1 MSTYE
6 LYECKIYGNF
16 FVPTVQ
22 YGILYDIIYAISLTS
37 ERISTMRR
45 TKIICTLG
53 PASANEAVL
62 REMFRAGMNVGR
74 LNFSHGTH
82 EEHRR
87 TIALFR
93 SVRDKM
99 KVPAAVLLDTKGP
112 EIRLGQV
119 KDGTVLMDG
128 QPFVFTTDERVGDES
143 SVSVSYKELPSQVK
157 SGDSLL
163 IDDGRIKLKV
173 NETTDTEIH
182 CTVICGGPIKTHKG
196 VNVPNVALDMP
207 YISPSDEADLL
218 FGIEENVDFVAM
230 SFVRSKD
237 DVIAV
242 RKFLDYNG
250 GHSIKIIAKIENIQ
264 GVRNFDEILRYSDGI
279 MVARGDMGVE
289 IEYEK
294 LPGIQKRF
302 IRKCYMA
309 GKMVICATQMLESM
323 IHDVTPTR
331 AEITDV
337 ANAVF
342 DGTSAVMLSG
352 ETAMGAH
359 PALVVQ
365 VMARI
370 AEQAELDAMEMKA
383 YHGLVHENDTDDTTN
398 ALCDAACTT
407 AKDLRAKAII
417 AVTKSGHTARR
428 VSKFRPPQ
436 AIIAATPEEKTFHQ
450 LSLSWGV
457 FPVLA
462 RYQDNT
468 DGLFRHAIDCA
479 KQIDLV
485 SPGDTVV
492 ITAGVPL
499 SVSGTTNLIKV
510 QTVEGRA

>member
-1 MSTYE
+1 
-6 LYECKIYGNF
+6 
-16 FVPTVQ
+16 
-22 YGILYDIIYAISLTS
+22 
-37 ERISTMRR
+37 MRR

-53 PASANEAVL
+53 PASANEKAL
-62 REMFRAGMNVGR
+62 TEMFAAGMNVAR

-82 EEHRR
+82 EEHRE
-87 TIALFR
+87 TIAMFR
-93 SVRDKM
+93 RVRDKL
-99 KVPAAVLLDTKGP
+99 KLPAAMLLDTKGP
-112 EIRLGQV
+112 EIRLGKV
-119 KDGTVLMDG
+119 KDGTCLRDG
-128 QPFVFTTDERVGDES
+128 QPFTFTVADIEGDES
-143 SVSVSYKELPSQVK
+143 CVSISYKALPSQVK
-157 SGDSLL
+157 SGDHLL
-163 IDDGRIKLKV
+163 IDDGRIRLTV
-173 NETTDTEIH
+173 DETTDTEIH
-182 CTVICGGPIKTHKG
+182 CIVANGGPIKTHKG
-196 VNVPNVALDMP
+196 VNVPNVALNMD
-207 YISPSDEADLL
+207 YLSPADEADLL
-218 FGIEENVDFVAM
+218 FGIEENVDFVAA
-230 SFVRSKD
+230 SFVRSKE

-250 GHSIKIIAKIENIQ
+250 GHDIKIIAKIENIQ
-264 GVRNFDEILRYSDGI
+264 GVRNFDEILHYSDGI

-289 IEYEK
+289 IEYER

-323 IHDVTPTR
+323 IHSTTPTR

-352 ETAMGAH
+352 ETAMGDH
-359 PALVVQ
+359 PALVVK

-370 AEQAELDAMEMKA
+370 AEQAELDAMDMNA
-383 YHGLVHENDTDDTTN
+383 YSGLTHENDVNDTTN

-407 AKDLRAKAII
+407 ARDLRARAII

-428 VSKFRPPQ
+428 VSKFRPAQ
-436 AIIAATPEEKTFHQ
+436 HIIAATPVEKTFHQ

-462 RYQDNT
+462 KYQD
-468 DGLFRHAIDCA
+468 DADKLFRHAIDCA

-485 SPGDTVV
+485 TPGDTVV

-499 SVSGTTNLIKV
+499 NTTGSTNLLKV

>member
-1 MSTYE
+1 
-6 LYECKIYGNF
+6 
-16 FVPTVQ
+16 
-22 YGILYDIIYAISLTS
+22 
-37 ERISTMRR
+37 MRR

-53 PASANEAVL
+53 PASSNETAL
-62 REMFRAGMNVGR
+62 AEMLSSGMNVAR

-87 TIALFR
+87 TIELFR
-93 SVRDKM
+93 KVRDKL
-99 KVPAAVLLDTKGP
+99 KLPAAVLLDTKGP
-112 EIRLGQV
+112 EIRLGKV
-119 KDGTVLMDG
+119 KDGTLLRDG
-128 QPFVFTTDERVGDES
+128 QPFIFTTADVEGDDHRVS
-143 SVSVSYKELPSQVK
+143 ISYKELPSQVK
-157 SGDSLL
+157 SGDQLL
-163 IDDGRIKLKV
+163 IDDGRIRLTV
-173 NETTDTEIH
+173 DESSDTEIH
-182 CTVICGGPIKTHKG
+182 CIVKNGGPIKTHKG

-207 YISPSDEADLL
+207 YISPADEADLL
-218 FGIEENVDFVAM
+218 FGIEQDVDFIAA
-230 SFVRSKD
+230 SFVRSKE

-264 GVRNFDEILRYSDGI
+264 GVRNFDEILHYSDGI

-289 IEYEK
+289 IEYER

-323 IHDVTPTR
+323 IQSTTPTR
-331 AEITDV
+331 AEITDI

-359 PALVVQ
+359 PSLVVK

-370 AEQAELDAMEMKA
+370 AEQAELDAMDMNA
-383 YHGLVHENDTDDTTN
+383 YSGIVHENDANDTTN
-398 ALCDAACTT
+398 AICDAACTT
-407 AKDLRAKAII
+407 ARDLRARAII
-417 AVTKSGHTARR
+417 AVTKSGQTARR
-428 VSKFRPPQ
+428 VSKFRPFQ
-436 AIIAATPEEKTFHQ
+436 HIIAATPSEKTFHQ

-462 RYQDNT
+462 RSQDDT
-468 DGLFRHAIDCA
+468 DSLFLHAIDCA

-485 SPGDTVV
+485 TPGDTVV

-499 SVSGTTNLIKV
+499 NTPGSTNLLKV

>member
-1 MSTYE
+1 
-6 LYECKIYGNF
+6 
-16 FVPTVQ
+16 
-22 YGILYDIIYAISLTS
+22 
-37 ERISTMRR
+37 MRR

-53 PASANEAVL
+53 PASTSEAVL
-62 REMFRAGMNVGR
+62 TDMFNAGMNVGR

-82 EEHRR
+82 EEHRE
-87 TIALFR
+87 TIKLFR
-93 SVRDKM
+93 RVRDKL
-99 KVPAAVLLDTKGP
+99 KLPAAVLLDTKGP

-119 KDGTVLMDG
+119 KDGTTLRDN
-128 QPFVFTTDERVGDES
+128 QPFAFVVYDCEGDETRATI
-143 SVSVSYKELPSQVK
+143 SYKELPSQVK
-157 SGDSLL
+157 AGDFIL
-163 IDDGRIKLKV
+163 IDDGKIRLRV
-173 NETTDTEIH
+173 EETSDSEIH
-182 CTVICGGPIKTHKG
+182 CIVESGGPIKTHKG

-207 YISPSDEADLL
+207 YISPADEADLL
-218 FGIEENVDFVAM
+218 FGIEEKVDFVAA
-230 SFVRSKD
+230 SFVRSKE

-242 RKFLDYNG
+242 RKVLDYNG
-250 GHSIKIIAKIENIQ
+250 GHDIKIIAKIENIQ

-289 IEYEK
+289 IEYER

-323 IHDVTPTR
+323 VHSVTPTR

-352 ETAMGAH
+352 ETAMGEH

-370 AEQAELDAMEMKA
+370 AEQAELDAIDMKA
-383 YHGLVHENDTDDTTN
+383 YSGLVHENDSNDTTN

-407 AKDLRAKAII
+407 ARDLRARAII

-428 VSKFRPPQ
+428 VSKFRPSQ
-436 AIIAATPEEKTFHQ
+436 FIIAATPEEKTFHQ

-462 RYQDNT
+462 RYQDDT
-468 DGLFRHAIDCA
+468 DALFQHAIDCA

-485 SPGDTVV
+485 NPGDTVV

-499 SVSGTTNLIKV
+499 NTRGSTNLLKV
-510 QTVEGRA
+510 QVVEGRA

>member
-1 MSTYE
+1 
-6 LYECKIYGNF
+6 
-16 FVPTVQ
+16 
-22 YGILYDIIYAISLTS
+22 
-37 ERISTMRR
+37 MRR

-53 PASANEAVL
+53 PASTTEAAL
-62 REMFRAGMNVGR
+62 TEMLRAGMNVAR

-82 EEHRR
+82 EEHRK
-87 TIALFR
+87 TIETFR
-93 SVRDKM
+93 SVRDKL
-99 KVPAAVLLDTKGP
+99 KLPAAVLLDTKGP
-112 EIRLGQV
+112 EIRLGKV
-119 KDGTVLMDG
+119 KDGAVLHDG
-128 QPFVFTTDERVGDES
+128 QPFVFTTADIEGDDS
-143 SVSVSYKELPSQVK
+143 RVSVSYKELPSQVK
-157 SGDSLL
+157 QGDSLL
-163 IDDGRIKLKV
+163 IDDGRIRLTV
-173 NETTDTEIH
+173 DETTDTEIH
-182 CTVICGGPIKTHKG
+182 CIVKNGGPIKTHKG

-207 YISPSDEADLL
+207 YISPADEADLL
-218 FGIEENVDFVAM
+218 FGIEQDVDFVAA
-230 SFVRSKD
+230 SFVRSKE

-289 IEYEK
+289 IEYER

-323 IHDVTPTR
+323 IQSTTPTR

-359 PALVVQ
+359 PSLVVK

-370 AEQAELDAMEMKA
+370 AEQAELDAMDMDA
-383 YHGLVHENDTDDTTN
+383 YSGIVHDNDVNDTTN

-407 AKDLRAKAII
+407 ARDLRARAII

-428 VSKFRPPQ
+428 VSKFRPFQ
-436 AIIAATPEEKTFHQ
+436 HIIAATPVEKTFHQ

-462 RYQDNT
+462 RSQEDT
-468 DGLFRHAIDCA
+468 DSLFLHAIDCA

-485 SPGDTVV
+485 TPGDTVV

-499 SVSGTTNLIKV
+499 NTSGSTNLLKV

>member
-1 MSTYE
+1 
-6 LYECKIYGNF
+6 
-16 FVPTVQ
+16 
-22 YGILYDIIYAISLTS
+22 
-37 ERISTMRR
+37 MRR

-53 PASANEAVL
+53 PASTNESVL
-62 REMFRAGMNVGR
+62 TEMFAAGMNVGR

-82 EEHRR
+82 EEHRK
-87 TIALFR
+87 TIKLFR
-93 SVRDKM
+93 SVRDKL
-99 KVPAAVLLDTKGP
+99 KVPAALLLDTKGP
-112 EIRLGQV
+112 EIRLGNV
-119 KDGTVLMDG
+119 KEGTVLRDG
-128 QPFVFTTDERVGDES
+128 QPFVFTSADVDGDES
-143 SVSVSYKELPSQVK
+143 RVSISYKELPSQVK
-157 SGDSLL
+157 AGDSIL
-163 IDDGRIKLKV
+163 IDDGRVHLTV
-173 NETTDTEIH
+173 DETTNTEIH
-182 CTVICGGPIKTHKG
+182 CIVDCGGPIKTHKG

-207 YISPSDEADLL
+207 YLSPADEADLL
-218 FGIEENVDFVAM
+218 FGIEEDVDFVAA
-230 SFVRSKD
+230 SFVRSKE

-264 GVRNFDEILRYSDGI
+264 GVHHFDDILRYSDGI

-323 IHDVTPTR
+323 IHSMTPTR

-352 ETAMGAH
+352 ETAMGDH

-370 AEQAELDAMEMKA
+370 AEQAELDAMDMKA
-383 YHGLVHENDTDDTTN
+383 YSGLVHENDAEDTTN

-407 AKDLRAKAII
+407 ARDLKARAII

-428 VSKFRPPQ
+428 VSKFRPSQ

-462 RYQDNT
+462 RYQDDT
-468 DGLFRHAIDCA
+468 DRLFRHAIDCA

-485 SPGDTVV
+485 TPGDTVV

-499 SVSGTTNLIKV
+499 NTRGSTNLLKV
-510 QTVEGRA
+510 QVVEGRA